1 MTNMEERYKT
11 HTNEIV
17 VNKQTEI
24 LRANKVIREVGRRLG
39 SDWRYIF
46 KYLMAGFPK
55 EVIDIEYEKVER
67 AKPFIQ
73 VSKPYICLRVLAI
86 NEGKKQ
92 LPFIFCPMFIL
103 HL

>member
-1 MTNMEERYKT
+1 MFYNRFLIIIYFPFQQMTNMEERYKT

-73 VSKPYICLRVLAI
+73 VSKPYIVYSFKGTSYR
-86 NEGKKQ
+86 
-92 LPFIFCPMFIL
+92 
-103 HL
+103 